1 MQEREQQYAVAAIAL
16 RAAVEHQVHQTRLEA
31 AEAIQQVESR
41 IPNIAEEIRREV
53 QAHAEA
59 WTSSTTAGQV
69 QTMEARA
76 TDVIEQHRQAVL
88 TQACQEV
95 ELRDSRIR
103 ELEEQNS

>member
-16 RAAVEHQVHQTRLEA
+16 RAAVEQQVHQTRLEA

-59 WTSSTTAGQV
+59 WTSSTIAGQV